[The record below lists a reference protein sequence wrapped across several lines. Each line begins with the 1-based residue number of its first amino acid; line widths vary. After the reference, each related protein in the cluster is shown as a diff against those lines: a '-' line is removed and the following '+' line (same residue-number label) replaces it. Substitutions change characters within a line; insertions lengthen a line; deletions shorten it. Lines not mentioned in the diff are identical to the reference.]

1 MADPD
6 TFRNLMDNK
15 YFLFALI
22 GAALI
27 LGQVVKGVM
36 ARLKDKFKRPPNGLK

>member
-1 MADPD
+1 MAYPD
-6 TFRNLMDNK
+6 ALKELMDNK
-15 YFLFALI
+15 YFLFAMI

-36 ARLKDKFKRPPNGLK
+36 ARLKNKFKRPPGGLE